1 VAHKVFLWEEFLNSI
16 NKTFNNSLTKEVVTK
31 DSIEEITEVVEAV
44 EVTEVD
50 KVVIKEAC
58 QVKVASNSKIK

>member
-1 VAHKVFLWEEFLNSI
+1 
-16 NKTFNNSLTKEVVTK
+16 
-31 DSIEEITEVVEAV
+31 VEAV

-58 QVKVASNSKIK
+58 QVKVASNSKIKWTQVVSKEDTPNRGNTHLNHNLSNNHWDNNYLCLKVI